1 MVNFMQ
7 FVIYKTLDAD
17 NVINKT
23 LTDAKNIEMF
33 LTARTNII
41 NPTIPFS
48 KVEGIN
54 IYDYNYCAFPEL
66 GRFYFID
73 SIENI
78 NAKIFNLQCSCD
90 VLMTYKEAIL
100 NSNARVMRSL
110 KTGDYYNGESLAN
123 VKPTITTHLS
133 NIVLDD
139 TPSLILTTVGNR

>member
-23 LTDAKNIEMF
+23 LTDVRTIEMF

-66 GRFYFID
+66 GRFYFIN

-78 NAKIFNLQCSCD
+78 NAKIFNLECSCD

-100 NSNARVMRSL
+100 NSNARVMRSI
-110 KTGDYYNGESLAN
+110 KEGDYYNADM
-123 VKPTITTHLS
+123 LS
-133 NIVLDD
+133 NIINSPNIYQSNSGFNKEVNY
-139 TPSLILTTVGNR
+139 ILSTVGV